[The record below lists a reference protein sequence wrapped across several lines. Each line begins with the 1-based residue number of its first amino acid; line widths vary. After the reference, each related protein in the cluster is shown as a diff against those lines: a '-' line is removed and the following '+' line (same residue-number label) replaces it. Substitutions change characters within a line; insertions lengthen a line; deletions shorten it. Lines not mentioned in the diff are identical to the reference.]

1 MFGINLNINLCYI
14 KSNHESKPKFHSLRN
29 CKNHLNCY
37 KFACFGKI
45 QIKLNRNISLR
56 SRKNPEINQN
66 FQQMKD
72 QSMKMTEK

>member
-56 SRKNPEINQN
+56 RNQSEFSANERSVNENDGEIV
-66 FQQMKD
+66 
-72 QSMKMTEK
+72 